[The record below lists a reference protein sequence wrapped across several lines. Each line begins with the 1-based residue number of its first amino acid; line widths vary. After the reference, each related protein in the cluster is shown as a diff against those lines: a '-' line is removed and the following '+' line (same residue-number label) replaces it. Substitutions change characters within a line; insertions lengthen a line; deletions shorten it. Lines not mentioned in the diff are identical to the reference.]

1 MQRIYHFLIK
11 FCFPKERRG
20 LGSAILG
27 KLADSTSISYVFH
40 VCAFLPL
47 IDILTTFLPNIEVKK
62 KKLA

>member
-11 FCFPKERRG
+11 FCFSKERRG

-27 KLADSTSISYVFH
+27 KLTDGTSISYAFH

-47 IDILTTFLPNIEVKK
+47 IGILTAFLPNLEVKK
-62 KKLA
+62 KKPA